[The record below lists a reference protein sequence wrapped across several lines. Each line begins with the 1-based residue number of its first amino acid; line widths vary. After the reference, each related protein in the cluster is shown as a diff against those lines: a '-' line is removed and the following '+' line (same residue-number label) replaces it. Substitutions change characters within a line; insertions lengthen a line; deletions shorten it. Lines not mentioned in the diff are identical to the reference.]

1 MGIYKSYQSREL
13 LELVTSEMNG
23 LKGKGKLTR
32 KMHNTHVK
40 VAGTVVMEKTL
51 DVHCYAII
59 VDESQNVAKVVL
71 KMNYERFLSFYDV
84 HNVGAES
91 LFSIT
96 STKGSNV
103 KPLEIV
109 TYAGIT
115 LARKH

>member
-1 MGIYKSYQSREL
+1 M
-13 LELVTSEMNG
+13 
-23 LKGKGKLTR
+23 KGKGKLPR

-51 DVHCYAII
+51 DVHVHCYAII

-84 HNVGAES
+84 HNVRAES
-91 LFSIT
+91 LFSII